1 MTDRPT
7 PAERL
12 AQAAQGTPLHL
23 YGQLFIEVQM
33 QRVFGDGKTFVDATP
48 RHLAPAALCALYA
61 QQRQAPGFSLH
72 AFVLDHFD
80 LPGHPPPPAPQ
91 PGIHG
96 YIRSLWPLLLRQSQA
111 AARPHGSLLS
121 LPHPYVVPGG
131 RFREVYYWDSF
142 FTMQGLMLDGQPPLA
157 QAMLDNFAALIDRFG
172 SVPNS
177 NRRYM
182 LTRSQPPF
190 FFRMVQCVCGPQP
203 GRAAL
208 AYLPQLV
215 AEHRYWMAGAA
226 GCAPGQAAQ
235 HVVRLPGGAL
245 LNRYWDQRD
254 DPREESH
261 AEDVHTAS
269 LSTRPATATWRDLRA
284 GAESGWD
291 FSSRWC
297 AQAGHLH
304 SIETTAILPVDL
316 NALLWGLESCIAGL
330 AAQDGQAA
338 LAAQYQALRQ
348 ARAEAMHR
356 LMWSEADGAFLDCQ
370 AATGQRRSQLTAAA
384 CVPLY
389 LGLASQAQADR
400 FAQVLRQHLLAPH
413 GLRTTTVTTGQQWD
427 KPNGW
432 APLQV
437 MAVEGLLRYGHTAL
451 AHDIAGRWLALIER
465 VYQATGKLL
474 EKYDVEQ
481 DQPGGGGEYPTQDGF
496 GWTNASHVILRQLTR
511 A

>member
-1 MTDRPT
+1 MSDRLT
-7 PAERL
+7 PAQRL

-23 YGQLFIEVQM
+23 YGQLFIDVQM
-33 QRVFGDGKTFVDATP
+33 QRVFADGKTFVDATP
-48 RHLAPAALCALYA
+48 RQLAPAALCALYA
-61 QQRQAPGFSLH
+61 QQRQAPGFSLRD
-72 AFVLDHFD
+72 FVQDHFE
-80 LPGHPPPPAPQ
+80 LPGPAAPPRPQ
-91 PGIHG
+91 PGIQD
-96 YIRSLWPLLLRQSQA
+96 YIRSLWPLLLRHSLA
-111 AARPHGSLLS
+111 EARPQDSLLA

-142 FTMQGLMLDGQPPLA
+142 FTMQGLVQDGQAPLA

-172 SVPNS
+172 MVPNS

-203 GRAAL
+203 SRAAL

-215 AEHRYWMAGAA
+215 AEHRFWMAGAEA
-226 GCAPGQAAQ
+226 CASGQAVQ
-235 HVVRLPGGAL
+235 HVARLPDGTL

-269 LSTRPATATWRDLRA
+269 LAPRASTDTWRDLRA

-297 AQAGHLH
+297 AQAGQLH
-304 SIETTAILPVDL
+304 TIETTALLPVDL
-316 NALLWGLESCIAGL
+316 NALLWGLETCIADL
-330 AAQDGQAA
+330 AALDGQVA
-338 LAAQYQALRQ
+338 LAAHFQALGQ
-348 ARAEAMHR
+348 ARAQAIR
-356 LMWSEADGAFLDCQ
+356 SLMWSEADGAYMDCHW
-370 AATGQRRSQLTAAA
+370 ANGQRRNGLTAAA

-389 LGLASQAQADR
+389 LGLATQAQADR
-400 FAQVLRQHLLAPH
+400 FAQTLAQHLLAPH
-413 GLRTTTVTTGQQWD
+413 GLRTTTLATGQQWD
-427 KPNGW
+427 QPNGW

-451 AHDIAGRWLALIER
+451 ARTIAGRWLALIER

-496 GWTNASHVILRQLTR
+496 GWTNASHVVLRQLM
-511 A
+511 AG